1 LIKRLLNHLVF
12 GLAAVVFVFEEWLW
26 DGLKRWTAVLG
37 LVPGIRWLERGVAR
51 LPPAAAAVVFALP
64 TLIALPVKIGALH
77 LIGQG
82 HALLG
87 VALILAAKFGATA
100 LFARVYVLTRPALMR
115 VRWFVRLHDA
125 LARWSAWAHR
135 QLEAMPAWREAR
147 DRLRAWREALR
158 RRPANRPGWMRRLR
172 AAERLQRMRR
182 DRP

>member
-1 LIKRLLNHLVF
+1 MKHLLNQLIF
-12 GLAAVVFVFEEWLW
+12 GFAAVVFLFEEWLW
-26 DGLKRWTAVLG
+26 EALKRWTAVLG
-37 LVPGIRWLERGVAR
+37 LVPGVRWLERGVAR

-100 LFARVYVLTRPALMR
+100 LFARVYMLTRPALMQ

-147 DRLRAWREALR
+147 DRVRAWRMALR
-158 RRPANRPGWMRRLR
+158 RPAAKGPGWLRRLR
-172 AAERLQRMRR
+172 AAARLQRMRR